1 MKVSLNWVKK
11 YVDLPKDVTEK
22 QIAYDLTLR
31 TVEVESVENTKEKF
45 HDIVVGKILEVNE
58 HPNADKLKVCIVDI
72 GEEKSVQIV
81 CGGCNLYVGEY
92 VVISK
97 PGAEVY
103 WHGEAGLVKIK
114 ESNMRGVS
122 SYGMI
127 CGATEVYLEQ
137 LFPPKSEDEIVDLKG
152 YDCEVGQNIA
162 DVICMDDVVL
172 EIDNKSLTNRPDL
185 WGHYGIARE
194 LSAIYNVPLKE
205 LPVVKIDSKL
215 PKYKVEIEEPEK
227 CNRYAAVEIEN
238 VYDKES
244 PMWMKAALINGGM
257 RPINAIVDIT
267 NYVMMAVGQPLHA
280 FDRTHVVG
288 EKIVVRNAKKNEELL
303 LLDNNAISLT
313 EDDLVICDTED
324 AMALAGIRGG
334 KKDSI
339 LPETTGVVLE
349 VANFTAGTIRK
360 TGKRFDEKTDA
371 SIRYEKNI
379 DTERVE
385 QGLALALELFKELF
399 PESKVVAFN
408 DVYPIKTER
417 EKIDVPEEF
426 LNVRL
431 GKVLGRETIERV
443 LKALGYEVTYKDGI
457 YHVVVPVWR
466 STGDVYLKDDVM
478 GDIARLLSFESFEAK
493 PLTITFEHA
502 VLQRKESLER
512 RLREYLAYRCGFN
525 EIFTY
530 PWIDEK
536 YINAAGINKENSVK
550 LATPPSPEE
559 AYLRSSLVP
568 GMLEAIS
575 KNLRYYDYFRL
586 FEMAQVFEKGVYH
599 ESSED
604 ETLPI
609 HKMLLTGCIVGK
621 DPSRIFYELKGV
633 LEKMAGYTQ
642 MEKIRLEVSKEKPS
656 WADVNVYMDILLGQ
670 EVVGKLGLVSI
681 RTMSEAK
688 IKRTNVAVFELDT
701 GLLVPNASRDN
712 KFTHLSQVPLVEKD
726 LSILVNEDVT
736 WRSISTAIKNKVKEV
751 KFIEEYRGNQ
761 VPEGKK
767 SIMLRVLLGNGDV
780 TLTSEEINSTMDVIM
795 EILGKKCGASLRDE

>member
-11 YVDLPKDVTEK
+11 YVDLPKEVTEK

-58 HPNADKLKVCIVDI
+58 HPNADKLKVCMVDI

-103 WHGEAGLVKIK
+103 WHGEASLVKIK

-205 LPVVKIDSKL
+205 LPVAKIDPKL
-215 PKYKVEIEEPEK
+215 PKYKVEIKEPEK

-257 RPINAIVDIT
+257 RPISAIVDIT

-303 LLDNNAISLT
+303 LLDNNSITLT

-349 VANFTAGTIRK
+349 VANF
-360 TGKRFDEKTDA
+360 
-371 SIRYEKNI
+371 
-379 DTERVE
+379 
-385 QGLALALELFKELF
+385 
-399 PESKVVAFN
+399 
-408 DVYPIKTER
+408 
-417 EKIDVPEEF
+417 
-426 LNVRL
+426 
-431 GKVLGRETIERV
+431 
-443 LKALGYEVTYKDGI
+443 
-457 YHVVVPVWR
+457 
-466 STGDVYLKDDVM
+466 
-478 GDIARLLSFESFEAK
+478 LS
-493 PLTITFEHA
+493 L
-502 VLQRKESLER
+502 
-512 RLREYLAYRCGFN
+512 
-525 EIFTY
+525 
-530 PWIDEK
+530 
-536 YINAAGINKENSVK
+536 
-550 LATPPSPEE
+550 
-559 AYLRSSLVP
+559 
-568 GMLEAIS
+568 
-575 KNLRYYDYFRL
+575 
-586 FEMAQVFEKGVYH
+586 
-599 ESSED
+599 
-604 ETLPI
+604 I
-609 HKMLLTGCIVGK
+609 HI
-621 DPSRIFYELKGV
+621 
-633 LEKMAGYTQ
+633 
-642 MEKIRLEVSKEKPS
+642 
-656 WADVNVYMDILLGQ
+656 
-670 EVVGKLGLVSI
+670 
-681 RTMSEAK
+681 
-688 IKRTNVAVFELDT
+688 
-701 GLLVPNASRDN
+701 
-712 KFTHLSQVPLVEKD
+712 
-726 LSILVNEDVT
+726 
-736 WRSISTAIKNKVKEV
+736 
-751 KFIEEYRGNQ
+751 
-761 VPEGKK
+761 
-767 SIMLRVLLGNGDV
+767 
-780 TLTSEEINSTMDVIM
+780 
-795 EILGKKCGASLRDE
+795 